1 MSKILN
7 ENTLKNFFSNGS
19 AGNIILSHGVFD
31 VIHIG
36 HLNHFNALK
45 NKFPDYKLIVSLTAE
60 KFVLKGVGRPVFN
73 DEIRS
78 TFLSE
83 LSCVDYV
90 FICNDY
96 TAIPAI
102 RLFRPQIYAKG
113 SDYAKSSDDLS
124 KNILKEIK
132 EVKKY
137 GGKVYFTNE
146 TTSSSSFLINN
157 YLKPLDSKL
166 KLKIANLKK
175 KYTIKKI
182 ENIIQTFSNK
192 KVLFI
197 GDVIMDNYIT
207 VAPRGKTSKENL
219 INNVIKEKKSY
230 AGGVIPAVNNA
241 SSFCKNVSLLT
252 VTSSKKNDER
262 LIKKSLHKNIK
273 PIIFTDK
280 NYHLIEK
287 SRFVERSYGIK
298 KLFQVT
304 KINENFYSN
313 NLEKKVLEYLNKK
326 LSTFDIVVVTDFG
339 HNFLTQKII
348 NILTK
353 KSKKLSVN
361 CQSNSLNY
369 GYNLITKFK
378 SCDMICIDEQEAR
391 LAVSDNKSVIF
402 NIVKKL
408 HENKKYKKI
417 FITLGAKGV
426 LYKSK
431 KNYEIFPVLNDNIVD
446 TLGAGDA
453 FFSYTSIFTHFFS
466 NNDLVSLIGNIAGGI
481 KVNFEGHKRNIKISE
496 ILKTVETL
504 YK

>member
-1 MSKILN
+1 MNKILN
-7 ENTLKNFFSNGS
+7 KSTLKNFFSNRVKK
-19 AGNIILSHGVFD
+19 NIILTHGVFD
-31 VIHIG
+31 IMHIG

-45 NKFPDYKLIVSLTAE
+45 KKFPDHKLIVSITSE
-60 KFVLKGVGRPVFN
+60 KFVLKGPGRPVFN
-73 DEIRS
+73 DEMRS

-83 LSCVDYV
+83 LNCVDYV

-113 SDYAKSSDDLS
+113 NDYAKSSNDLS

-132 EVKKY
+132 EAKKC
-137 GGKVYFTNE
+137 GGKIYFTNE

-157 YLKPLDSKL
+157 HLKPLDNKL
-166 KLKIANLKK
+166 ALKIANLKK

-182 ENIIQTFSNK
+182 ENIIQIFSKK

-197 GDVIMDNYIT
+197 GDVIMDDYIT
-207 VAPRGKTSKENL
+207 VIPRGKTPKENL
-219 INNVIKEKKSY
+219 INNIIKDKKRY
-230 AGGVIPAVNNA
+230 PGGVIPAVNNA
-241 SSFCKNVSLLT
+241 SSFCKNISLLT
-252 VTSSKKNDER
+252 VASTKKYDES
-262 LIKKSLHKNIK
+262 LIKKSLLKNIK
-273 PIIFTDK
+273 PIIFNEK
-280 NYHLIEK
+280 NYRLIEK

-313 NLEKKVLEYLNKK
+313 NLEKKVSEYLNKK
-326 LSTFDIVVVTDFG
+326 LSTYDIVVVTDFG
-339 HNFLTQKII
+339 HNFLTPKII
-348 NILTK
+348 NVLIK

-369 GYNLITKFK
+369 GYNVITKFK

-391 LAVSDNKSVIF
+391 LAVRDNKSDII
-402 NIVKKL
+402 NIAKKL
-408 HENKKYKKI
+408 YKSRKYKKI
-417 FITLGAKGV
+417 FITLGSKGV

-431 KNYEIFPVLNDNIVD
+431 KNYEIFPVLNNNIVD

-453 FFSYTSIFTHFFS
+453 FFSFASIFTHFSS
-466 NNDLVSLIGNIAGGI
+466 NNDLVSLMGNIAGGI
-481 KVNFEGHKRNIKISE
+481 KVNFEGHKRDIKISE
-496 ILKTVETL
+496 VLKTIETL